1 MNALHHGVLTDVP
14 PPDDGPN
21 LLVRGVMGLVLLL
34 VLAVVA
40 WWVVRIRR

>member
-1 MNALHHGVLTDVP
+1 MNALHHGVLAGVP

-21 LLVRGVMGLVLLL
+21 LLVRGVMGLVLML
-34 VLAVVA
+34 VVAVVV